1 MLIVPE
7 KAKQYLRSKTR
18 AYQIGWITA
27 YRGDKKGKIESV
39 SSVVKDFN
47 LGYQDCNSYYEKVA

>member
-18 AYQIGWITA
+18 AYQIGCITA
-27 YRGDKKGKIESV
+27 YRGDKKGKIEAGPGV
-39 SSVVKDFN
+39 INDFN
-47 LGYQDCNSYYEKVA
+47 AGYEDCSSYYERCA